1 MHLGMKI
8 ALATSMS
15 LIAVPGGVSAQ
26 AGQAAQNADKAKVL
40 DRLNQAAANFHSTS
54 ADFEFDTIET
64 DPIYDKDVQTG
75 KVYYQ
80 RSGSAFKMGVH
91 FTEHNGKP
99 SARAYTFADGSF
111 KLFEAGTDTVT
122 TYAKVSKFES
132 YAILGFGASGRD
144 LEAKWD
150 ITYLGSETLPDG
162 KTQVKTEKL
171 ELVAKDPA
179 VRKNIQKVTI
189 WVDPERA
196 VSLKQIFTTSSTST
210 HVCVYSNIKMNQ
222 ALPDEAFKFK
232 TDSKTVYQTQ

>member
-26 AGQAAQNADKAKVL
+26 TGQAAQNADKAKVL

-80 RSGSAFKMGVH
+80 RSGSSFKMGVH

-99 SARAYTFADGSF
+99 SARAYTFVDGGF

-122 TYAKVSKFES
+122 TYAKASKWES

-150 ITYLGSETLPDG
+150 ITYLGPETLADG
-162 KTQVKTEKL
+162 KTQVKTERL
-171 ELVAKDPA
+171 ELVAKDAA

-196 VSLKQIFTTSSTST
+196 VSLKQIFTISATNTR
-210 HVCVYSNIKMNQ
+210 VCMYSNFKMNQ
-222 ALPDEAFKFK
+222 SLPDEAFKFK
-232 TDSKTVYQTQ
+232 TDGKTVYQTQ

>member
-1 MHLGMKI
+1 MRCLSSAGRRRPTPPARRPGRSGPTVSRIPASNSSCDGFFVRPRASKSRRKLMHLGMKI

-26 AGQAAQNADKAKVL
+26 TGQAAQNADKAKVL

-80 RSGSAFKMGVH
+80 RSGSSFKMGVH

-99 SARAYTFADGSF
+99 SARAYSFVDGGF

-122 TYAKVSKFES
+122 TYAKASKWES
-132 YAILGFGASGRD
+132 
-144 LEAKWD
+144 
-150 ITYLGSETLPDG
+150 
-162 KTQVKTEKL
+162 
-171 ELVAKDPA
+171 
-179 VRKNIQKVTI
+179 
-189 WVDPERA
+189 
-196 VSLKQIFTTSSTST
+196 
-210 HVCVYSNIKMNQ
+210 
-222 ALPDEAFKFK
+222 
-232 TDSKTVYQTQ
+232 